1 MAKTAQEIDA
11 KVREIY
17 DLARLSSTPIS
28 VLSLQSTILQGQT
41 DWTIPEVENVS
52 SQVVDLLIRQGW
64 KKQDN
69 RQP

>member
-1 MAKTAQEIDA
+1 MAKTPQEIAA

-41 DWTIPEVENVS
+41 DWTIPEVESVS
-52 SQVVDLLIRQGW
+52 SQVVDLLIRHGW
-64 KKQDN
+64 KKQDDTL
-69 RQP
+69 P